1 MNALK
6 KIGVCAI
13 AAVSM
18 LTMASCG
25 ENPDVEAI
33 LAEAQKQSQAVQSMD
48 YTITADMEMKSGN
61 QTVKMVM
68 TGDASCFSDPMKL
81 KMTMNMDMGELGS
94 QTVDVYAEEAD
105 GKFVTYSGV
114 SGNWVKQEVDSLQ
127 QYDGMSNMKIYLDN
141 ADSVKLDGEEELQ
154 SGTAYKLSGVIA
166 GDSIEEVINA
176 SGIMDSMTGQLGA
189 EYGAMLKSMYS
200 DMGDL
205 PVTIWVS
212 KKDNYPVKY
221 KMDMTAMM
229 SQMINK
235 LMEQMGDEAQGVT
248 IEVSKMVME
257 MEMKNLNAATE
268 FEIPQEARDAQL
280 IGA

>member
-13 AAVSM
+13 AAVSI

-25 ENPDVEAI
+25 ENTDVEAI
-33 LAEAQKQSQAVQSMD
+33 LAEAQKQSQAVKSMD
-48 YTITADMEMKSGN
+48 YTLSMDMEMESGG
-61 QTVKMVM
+61 QTVKMTM

-94 QTVDVYAEEAD
+94 QAVDVYAEEAD

-141 ADSVKLDGEEELQ
+141 ADSVKMDGEEELQ
-154 SGTAYKLSGVIA
+154 SGTAYKLSGVIT

-189 EYGAMLKSMYS
+189 EYGEMLKSMYS

-205 PVTIWVS
+205 PMTIWVS

-221 KMDMTAMM
+221 KMDMTEMM
-229 SQMINK
+229 SQMMNK

-248 IEVSKMVME
+248 IDVNKMVME
-257 MEMKNLNAATE
+257 MEMKNVNAATD
-268 FEIPQEARDAQL
+268 FEIPEEARNASL
-280 IGA
+280 LGA

>member
-25 ENPDVEAI
+25 EKADVEAI
-33 LAEAQKQSQAVQSMD
+33 LAEAQKQSQAVKSMD
-48 YTITADMEMKSGN
+48 YTISMDMEMKSGD
-61 QTVKMVM
+61 QTVKMTM
-68 TGDASCFSDPMKL
+68 TGDASCFNDPMKL

-94 QTVDVYAEEAD
+94 QAVDVYAEEAD

-141 ADSVKLDGEEELQ
+141 ADSVKMDGEEELQ
-154 SGTAYKLSGVIA
+154 SGTAYKLSGVIT

-189 EYGAMLKSMYS
+189 EYGELLKSMYS
-200 DMGDL
+200 EMGDL
-205 PVTIWVS
+205 PMTIWVS

-221 KMDMTAMM
+221 KMDMTSMM
-229 SQMINK
+229 SQMMNK

-248 IEVSKMVME
+248 IDVSKMVME
-257 MEMKNLNAATE
+257 MEAKNVNAATD
-268 FEIPQEARDAQL
+268 FEIPEEARNASL
-280 IGA
+280 LGA

>member
-1 MNALK
+1 MNIMK
-6 KIGVCAI
+6 RIGVCAV
-13 AAVSM
+13 AAVSV
-18 LTMASCG
+18 LAMASCG
-25 ENPDVEAI
+25 EKTDVKAI
-33 LAEAQKQSQAVQSMD
+33 LAEAQKQSQTIKSMD
-48 YTITADMEMKSGN
+48 YTISADMEMKSGDEAVSM
-61 QTVKMVM
+61 TM
-68 TGDASCFSDPMKL
+68 TGDATCFTEPMKM
-81 KMTMNMDMGELGS
+81 KMTMTMDMGELGN

-114 SGNWVKQEVDSLQ
+114 YGNWVKQEVDSLN
-127 QYDGMSNMKIYLDN
+127 QYDGVSNMKLYLDN
-141 ADSVKLDGEEELQ
+141 ADSVKLDGEEELE
-154 SGTAYKLSGVIA
+154 SGAAYKLSGVIA

-176 SGIMDSMTGQLGA
+176 SGVMDSMTGQLGA

-229 SQMINK
+229 SQMMNK

-257 MEMKNLNAATE
+257 MEMKNVNAATG
-268 FEIPQEARDAQL
+268 FEIPQEAKDAPL
-280 IGA
+280 IGE